1 MSGIAARTGSAASGS
16 LRRYV
21 AMSVARSFA
30 LVALALT
37 GLFSLL
43 EFVEQLASVGEGHY
57 HVGGALLFVL
67 LTAPARLQQVTP
79 VSMLLGC
86 LFAFGALGR
95 QSELVAMLSLGVS
108 ERRIMGSALWP
119 ALAAIAA
126 LLLLMEFVIP
136 PAEELAR
143 ESRAAALSSETT
155 GGGGSGFWAQRGQE
169 YLSVQRFERGDVPI
183 DIDIYSFNAD
193 GSLDSLVH
201 APRAA
206 IRPDGTWLLS
216 GASRRVVHD
225 GTFSADRTVRLAWHS
240 FVSPRQIQF
249 LILPPDTVPPLA
261 LYQHIRGLQW
271 DERARRWEQELWAQ
285 AAMPLSVIAMVLVAA
300 PFVFGPPRAQSGGQ
314 NLARG
319 VGVGI
324 AYSLGQQIL
333 ERLGLLLGLSA
344 AVGALAPPLLAMA
357 AALYLF
363 RRPGSGRRRRPS

>member
-1 MSGIAARTGSAASGS
+1 MSGIASRAGAAASDT

-21 AMSVARSFA
+21 AVSVARSCA
-30 LVALALT
+30 MVALALT

-67 LTAPARLQQVTP
+67 LTAPARLLQVTP

-119 ALAAIAA
+119 ALAAIVA

-143 ESRAAALSSETT
+143 ESRASALSS
-155 GGGGSGFWAQRGQE
+155 GGGGGDSGFWAQRGRE
-169 YLSVQRFERGDVPI
+169 YLNVQRFERGDVPVG
-183 DIDIYSFNAD
+183 IDIYSFEAD
-193 GSLDSLVH
+193 GSLDSIVH
-201 APRAA
+201 AARAA

-216 GASRRVVHD
+216 DASRRRVRD
-225 GTFSADRTVRLAWHS
+225 GTFSSDRPGRLAWHS

-249 LILPPDTVPPLA
+249 LILPSDTVPPLA

-271 DERARRWEQELWAQ
+271 DERARRYEQELWAQ

-300 PFVFGPPRAQSGGQ
+300 PFVFGPPRAQSSGQ
-314 NLARG
+314 HLARG

-333 ERLGLLLGLSA
+333 ERLGLLLGLSP

-357 AALYLF
+357 AAAVLF
-363 RRPGSGRRRRPS
+363 RRAYRA